1 MTYGNFEFDRRGLI
15 DCVIKQFKVRR
26 DGFHGQNLW
35 ARVRRHGL
43 AVGRLA
49 GADLAVVELF
59 ALLHDSQRRNEDDDP
74 LHGARAAVYAV
85 SLQGSYFTLETAR
98 LEQLAFAIRH
108 HSDGK
113 RHKDPTIQTCWDA
126 DRLDL
131 GRVGIKPSARYL
143 SAQAAGFIED
153 AYRWSLASG
162 DREDSM
168 LPEF

>member
-1 MTYGNFEFDRRGLI
+1 MTHGSFEFDRRGLL
-15 DCVIKQFKVRR
+15 DCVIKQFKVCR
-26 DGFHGQNLW
+26 DGFHGPNHW
-35 ARVRRHGL
+35 ARVRHHAL
-43 AVGRLA
+43 EVGRVV

-85 SLQGSYFTLETAR
+85 SLQGGYFVLEAAR

-162 DREDSM
+162 DREDPG
-168 LPEF
+168 LFDF